1 MTLSFSPSRSHAR
14 LLHRWLLPAAL
25 LASAGAASAAIINV
39 PADQPTIQAAVT
51 AAASGDTIQ
60 LADGTYTGPGNVDTD
75 TGSKSLAIRSV
86 HGAAA
91 TIINC
96 GGTPS
101 AGHYGFYVSSPSTS
115 LALSGLTIKNG
126 DLPNGAGGAIYNTG
140 TLTLTG
146 CVLSGNSVANPN
158 APGTNSNSGGALFNS
173 GTAILSGC
181 TVSGNSAN
189 YGGGIYSLHG
199 TGISL
204 TLNNCTLSNNA
215 ANGNSAADGSHG
227 GYGGGVYAGSAMTAT
242 NCVFSGNTVDY
253 AAGGLLV
260 GGASVTALTNCTLA
274 GNTAPAGNGGGV
286 VAFGKATFTN
296 TIVYGN
302 TGGSADDG
310 DTTAAITYSDIQGGY
325 LGTGNISTDPKF
337 TGVTDF
343 HLPPTSLC
351 LGAGTQAGAPAADLD
366 GTIRPNPPSM
376 GAYDIAGSTAP
387 VTPPTHILWNNTNGA
402 ASIWNYNPGDGSHT
416 HQEYGPYTGYT
427 ATATADGGS
436 DSKTRVLWNKTDGAA
451 SIWSLDNTT
460 GQFAHFEFGPF
471 TDYTA
476 TALSVATDNT
486 THVLWTNTDG
496 SVSVWNYAAASGGY
510 THKEYGPYAGY
521 TAKAI
526 ADGPDGKSRLL
537 WTKADGTASLW
548 SFDNSTST
556 FTHFEFGP
564 YPNWTAN
571 ALSVGADGTTHIL
584 WNNTDGRLSLWNY
597 SAATGSFTQNTYGP
611 YAGWTAVGIGD
622 GLDGKTRIQWDNS
635 DGHLSVWSLDNASAA
650 FTHFEFGP
658 FTGWTATGLAA
669 GS

>member
-1 MTLSFSPSRSHAR
+1 MTLSFSPPRSPAR
-14 LLHRWLLPAAL
+14 LLHRWLMPAAL

-101 AGHYGFYVSSPSTS
+101 AGHYGFYVSAPSTS
-115 LALSGLTIKNG
+115 LTLSGLTIKNG

-173 GTAILSGC
+173 GTATLSGC

-204 TLNNCTLSNNA
+204 TLNNCTLSGNA
-215 ANGNSAADGSHG
+215 AAGNSAADGSRG

-242 NCVFSGNTVDY
+242 NCVFSGNTTDY

-274 GNTAPAGNGGGV
+274 GNSAPVGNGGGFV
-286 VAFGKATFTN
+286 VFGKAAFTN

-325 LGTGNISTDPKF
+325 LGTGNISADPKF
-337 TGVTDF
+337 AGATDF
-343 HLPPTSLC
+343 HLSPTSLC
-351 LGAGTQAGAPAADLD
+351 LGAGTINGAPETDID
-366 GTIRPNPPSM
+366 NSNRPNPPSM
-376 GAYDIAGSTAP
+376 GAYDIAGNAAP
-387 VTPPTHILWNNTNGA
+387 VTPPTHILWNNADGT
-402 ASIWNYNPGDGSHT
+402 ASLWNYNPVGGSYT
-416 HQEYGPYTGYT
+416 HREYGPFGGYT
-427 ATATADGGS
+427 ATATADGGT
-436 DSKTRVLWNKTDGAA
+436 DGRTRMLWNKTDGIA
-451 SIWSLDNTT
+451 SVWSLDNAA
-460 GQFAHFEFGPF
+460 GQFVHFEFGPF
-471 TDYTA
+471 TGYTA

-486 THVLWTNTDG
+486 THLLWDSTDG
-496 SVSVWNYAAASGGY
+496 TASVWNYNAASGSF
-510 THKEYGPYAGY
+510 THREYGPYAGY

-548 SFDNSTST
+548 SFDNTAGT

-564 YPNWTAN
+564 YAGYTASGV
-571 ALSVGADGTTHIL
+571 SVGADGATHVL
-584 WNNTDGRLSLWNY
+584 WDNANGAVSVWNY
-597 SAATGSFTQNTYGP
+597 NPADGSFTHHEYGP
-611 YAGWTAVGIGD
+611 YAGWTAKAVSD
-622 GLDGKTRIQWDNS
+622 GANGKTRLLWDNT
-635 DGHLSVWSLDNASAA
+635 DGRMSLWGLDNTTGIFGQ
-650 FTHFEFGP
+650 FTYGP
-658 FTGWTATGLAA
+658 YSGWTANAVSGF
-669 GS
+669 